1 MSLRWFRVMV
11 RALLLDVHVHLMNL
25 SIHLRQADLIHFYLY
40 PCGLRIHIRVWIGR
54 LLNLDSLGGRARTQI
69 TLQRL
74 GFLMNWHD
82 KVLGQGVEERWSKS
96 TQRFKPR
103 DVIAHGFPI
112 VGGYRGTE
120 TCAERMKLML
130 EFLSIRTWEVLWLLT

>member
-1 MSLRWFRVMV
+1 MM
-11 RALLLDVHVHLMNL
+11 RALLLDVYVHLMNL
-25 SIHLRQADLIHFYLY
+25 SIHLRQADLIHFNLY
-40 PCGLRIHIRVWIGR
+40 PCGLGVHVRVCVGR
-54 LLNLDSLGGRARTQI
+54 LLHLDSLGGRARTQI

-103 DVIAHGFPI
+103 NVIAHGFSI
-112 VGGYRGTE
+112 KGGHR
-120 TCAERMKLML
+120 
-130 EFLSIRTWEVLWLLT
+130 